1 MNIHKIRDILD
12 AEIICGEELMDM
24 EITMGCGCDL
34 MSHILMHIKDRN
46 TLLLTGLATT
56 QVIYT
61 ADVVD
66 IKVIVFVRGKNP
78 DAEVIQL
85 AEQYGIILLLTKLP
99 MFESCGKLY
108 KEGIIGCSE
117 TNE

>member
-1 MNIHKIRDILD
+1 MRIHKIGEILK
-12 AEIICGEELMDM
+12 AEIICGEELMDR
-24 EITMGCGCDL
+24 EVTMGCGCDL

-66 IKVIVFVRGKNP
+66 IKVIVFVHGKQP
-78 DAEVIQL
+78 DSEVIQL
-85 AEQYGIILLLTKLP
+85 AKKSGIILLKTKLP
-99 MFESCGKLY
+99 MFEGCGKLY
-108 KEGIIGCSE
+108 QAGIIGCSE